1 MPRVYGVN
9 VPRRVT
15 SAIVTPLVRLGIGP
29 KHLYLLSVSGRRT
42 GRTYRTPVS
51 LVQRDDERWL
61 VAPYGERNWVKN
73 ARAAGWVELG
83 RGRRRERVR
92 VDEVPPPERA
102 PILRAYLRQVPF
114 TRDFFDA
121 DADAPVEAFAAKAD
135 RHPVFVVL
143 SDEETSRVGATADSP
158 ARRETP

>member
-1 MPRVYGVN
+1 VPRVYGVN

-51 LVQRDDERWL
+51 LVQRNGARWL

-73 ARAAGWVELG
+73 ARAAGWVELR
-83 RGRRRERVR
+83 RGRYTERVR
-92 VDEVPPPERA
+92 VEDVPPSDRA

-121 DADAPVEAFAAKAD
+121 PPGAAVEAFAPEAS
-135 RHPVFVVL
+135 RHPVFRI
-143 SDEETSRVGATADSP
+143 TR
-158 ARRETP
+158 